1 MSQGA
6 DPLKRPLILVADDE
20 PTIRQL
26 VREALECADFSV
38 TEAKN
43 GAQAVAAFSS
53 LQPDLVLLDVMMP
66 EMDGF
71 QACAAV
77 RRLPGGET
85 TPILILTGLD
95 DIESIKKA
103 FEAGATDFA
112 SKPFNVLA
120 LGHRVRYMLRAKRAL
135 DDLRESEA
143 RRASAQRIARL
154 GNWERNLKTGALHW
168 SEEVYRLFGV
178 EPGSFPPTPED
189 FLARVHPLDR
199 DLVGRSLEE
208 AARREKPYS
217 FDMRILLPD
226 GTVRFVHEEAEVLFD
241 ADGRP
246 ARMAGTTQDISERKQ
261 AEDQIRFLAFYDGLT
276 RLPNRL
282 LFLEGLN
289 LSLASARRQDR
300 RLGVLFLDLDRF
312 KRINDTLGHSAGD
325 RLLQAVAER
334 LKRCLRSSDT
344 LARGEVAAAGD
355 TVARLGGDE
364 FIVLLTDM
372 ARGEDAAKVAR
383 RILEALADPFR
394 LDEQEVFITGSL
406 GISVFPHDGEDADTL
421 LKNADTAM
429 YHAKD
434 AGRNGYQFYSGSMNA
449 AAFQR
454 LSMENNLRRALERD
468 EFLLHFQPQ
477 VDVATGAIVGA
488 EALVRWRHPE
498 LGLVSP
504 ADFIPLAEETGLILP
519 IGEWVLRRACVQ
531 ARAWQDAGYP
541 PLHMAVNIS
550 GRQFR
555 QQLLVRSVEQAV
567 AAAGYD
573 PRRLELEITE
583 SVLMRSAEET
593 VRTLRHLKEMG
604 SRISVDDFGTGYSSL
619 NYLTRFPI
627 DALKIDQSFVRDI
640 TTDPADAAITTAV
653 IAMAAGLKLEVI
665 AEGVETPEQVAF
677 LRRQGCHLMQ
687 GYHFSRPVP
696 AEEFEK
702 LLQAKAGAPRLSQ
715 ATG

>member
-1 MSQGA
+1 MSPGA
-6 DPLKRPLILVADDE
+6 DPRGRPLILVADDE

-26 VREALECADFSV
+26 VREALESAEFSV
-38 TEAKN
+38 VEARN

-53 LQPDLVLLDVMMP
+53 LHPDLVLLDVMMP

-77 RRLPGGET
+77 RRLPGGES

-95 DIESIKKA
+95 DIESIKRA

-112 SKPFNVLA
+112 SKPFNLLV

-154 GNWERNLKTGALHW
+154 GNWERNLETGELHW
-168 SEEVYRLFGV
+168 SEEIFRLFGV
-178 EPGSFPPTPED
+178 DPGSFTPTPEG
-189 FLARVHPLDR
+189 FLARVHPQDR
-199 DLVGRSLEE
+199 DVVGRSLQE
-208 AARREKPYS
+208 ALRGEKPYS
-217 FDMRILLPD
+217 FDLRIQLPD
-226 GTVRFVHEEAEVLFD
+226 GSVRFVHEEAEVQFA

-246 ARMAGTTQDISERKQ
+246 LRMAGTTQDISERKQ

-289 LSLASARRQDR
+289 LALAAARRQDR
-300 RLGVLFLDLDRF
+300 RLAVLFLDLDRF
-312 KRINDTLGHSAGD
+312 KRINDTLGHSMGD
-325 RLLQAVAER
+325 RLLQAVSER
-334 LKRCLRSSDT
+334 LKGSLRSSDT
-344 LARGEVAAAGD
+344 IARGESPSAGD

-372 ARGEDAAKVAR
+372 TRGEDAAKVAR
-383 RILEALADPFR
+383 RILDALADPFR
-394 LDEQEVFITGSL
+394 LDQQEVFITGSL
-406 GISVFPHDGEDADTL
+406 GIGVFPHDGEDADTL

-454 LSMENNLRRALERD
+454 LSLENNLRRALERD

-519 IGEWVLRRACVQ
+519 IGEWVLRRACAQ
-531 ARAWQDAGYP
+531 ARAWRDAGYP

-573 PRRLELEITE
+573 PHRLELEITE

-593 VRTLRHLKEMG
+593 VRTLRDLKEMG

-627 DALKIDQSFVRDI
+627 DALKIDQSFIRDI
-640 TTDPADAAITTAV
+640 TTDPADAAITTAI
-653 IAMAAGLKLEVI
+653 IAMAAGLKLQVI

-696 AEEFEK
+696 AEGFEK
-702 LLQAKAGAPRLSQ
+702 LLQAQAGAPRLSQ
-715 ATG
+715 ASG